1 MKRIDI
7 VKVIFVVLDID
18 ECKSSIKCRGDV
30 NLVCIN
36 TRGSYNYTCKN
47 GFHGDGLNCTGK
59 YL

>member
-36 TRGSYNYTCKN
+36 TRDPTTTPAKMD
-47 GFHGDGLNCTGK
+47 FMEMD
-59 YL
+59 